1 MSIVYP
7 TLVGEIAK
15 RGIKKSAI
23 ADRLGISEKALYNKL
38 SGVTSFTWNEVQSI
52 NKVFFPDMTPNDL
65 FATADEMKE
74 ERRR

>member
-52 NKVFFPDMTPNDL
+52 NKVFFL
-65 FATADEMKE
+65 I
-74 ERRR
+74 